1 MEIKTLIL
9 DIENSPSLAHVWQLF
24 KVNVSLNQL
33 METGGVICFA
43 AKWLDEEET
52 VFYSDHRQGHELMVA
67 HAFDLLEEAD
77 VVVHYNGSK
86 HDIPHLNREFL
97 QAGLGPPAP
106 FQEIDLLK
114 VVKKKFN
121 FTSNK
126 MDHVTSELGIGE
138 KVAHEGHGLWVKC
151 LEGDPEAWE
160 RMEEY
165 NRQDVLLTEELYK
178 RVLPWIENHPH
189 KGLYLDEEDVCPNCG
204 GSELEK
210 RGFSYTGVSKF
221 QRFRCKGCGR
231 WSRSGRRVGSV
242 ERR

>member
-9 DIENSPSLAHVWQLF
+9 DIENSPSLAHVWRLF
-24 KVNVSLNQL
+24 RVNVSLNQL

-43 AKWLDEEET
+43 AKWLDEEE
-52 VFYSDHRQGHELMVA
+52 VMFVSDYEVRHIDMIETA
-67 HAFDLLEEAD
+67 HGLLDEAD

-138 KVAHEGHGLWVKC
+138 KVAHEGHLLWVKC

-189 KGLYLDEEDVCPNCG
+189 KGLYLDEEAVCPNCG

-210 RGFSYTGVSKF
+210 RGYSYTSVSKF

-231 WSRSGRRVGSV
+231 WSRGGKRVGAV